1 TLLRAEALAA
11 GGEGFVA
18 WDEGRRTAVRYDP
31 TTREYELP
39 PMRFAL
45 PGAFV
50 VAGREGPIACRT
62 AFALYAAQCRAMSPE
77 TAAEISGVD
86 AAAIREAARVLGQDR
101 PVAHYT
107 WTGLEQ
113 QSNATQTD
121 RAIAILHALTG
132 SIDIA
137 GGNLHLAQVP
147 VNDVSGN
154 ELRDAAQWQ
163 KALGLTARP
172 LGIGKSGWILS
183 DDLYNAVIEA
193 RPYRVR
199 ALVGFGL
206 NLLLSHA
213 DAGRGAE

>member
-1 TLLRAEALAA
+1 
-11 GGEGFVA
+11 
-18 WDEGRRTAVRYDP
+18 
-31 TTREYELP
+31 
-39 PMRFAL
+39 
-45 PGAFV
+45 
-50 VAGREGPIACRT
+50 
-62 AFALYAAQCRAMSPE
+62 MSPE
-77 TAAEISGVD
+77 IAGQLSGVD
-86 AAAIREAARVLGQDR
+86 PGAIRAAAGLLWQHR
-101 PVAHYT
+101 PVAHIT

-132 SIDIA
+132 SIDVP
-137 GGNLHLAQVP
+137 GGNVHFAQVP

-199 ALVGFGL
+199 VLVGFGL

-213 DAGRGAE
+213 DAARGAEALRRLEFHVQSDLYLTPTAAYADIVLPVASAWERERLRVGEPPLPEFRAPLAKADGFPLTLTTVKTPLYCHS